1 MRPATAARRKTMKI
15 NDFLKRFSTIILL
28 CAVVIF
34 FSLMTDSFLA
44 TKNLINI
51 LRQVAVLSI
60 LSAGMTFVIISG
72 GMDLTVGSLLGLTGV
87 LCAKLLVEMELPP
100 VPAILLT
107 LAVMTLFGTLT
118 GLLIVKLRVAAIVI
132 TLGMMTVA
140 RGLAYIFSGGIPIY
154 KIPDEVVFL
163 GQGKIGVVPVPV
175 ITMLV
180 IVLLVNFLLNNSYYG
195 RYVYAIGGNEEAAR
209 LAGVAVNKI
218 KVSLYSMS
226 ALLAGIAGITLMARI
241 SSGSPQSGTGTEMD
255 VVTAVV
261 IGGVS
266 INGGKGKISG
276 AFFGALIIGVLSN
289 GLTIMNI
296 GEYYQQVVKG
306 IVLILA
312 VAFDTY
318 TNTDK
323 IKRIKA

>member
-1 MRPATAARRKTMKI
+1 MKI
-15 NDFLKRFSTIILL
+15 NDFLKKFSTIILL
-28 CAVVIF
+28 FAVVIF

-87 LCAKLLVEMELPP
+87 LCAKLLVEIQLPP
-100 VPAILLT
+100 AAAILLT
-107 LAVMTLFGTLT
+107 LVIMTLFGTLT
-118 GLLIVKLRVAAIVI
+118 GFLIVKLRVAAIVI

-163 GQGKIGVVPVPV
+163 GQGKIGVIPVPV

-180 IVLLVNFLLNNSYYG
+180 IVLIVNFVLNNSYYG

-218 KVSLYSMS
+218 KVSLYSLS

-306 IVLILA
+306 VVLILA
-312 VAFDTY
+312 VAFDTF

-323 IKRIKA
+323 VKRIKA

>member
-1 MRPATAARRKTMKI
+1 MKI
-15 NDFLKRFSTIILL
+15 NEFLKKYSTVILL
-28 CAVVIF
+28 LAVVVF
-34 FSLMTDSFLA
+34 FSVMTDSFLA
-44 TKNLINI
+44 TRNMINI

-72 GMDLTVGSLLGLTGV
+72 GMDLTVGSMLGLTGV
-87 LCAKLLVEMELPP
+87 ICAKFIVEMQLNP
-100 VPAILLT
+100 VISIIFAVIL
-107 LAVMTLFGTLT
+107 MTLFGTLT
-118 GLLIVKLRVAAIVI
+118 GLLIVKLHVAPMVI

-140 RGLAYIFSGGIPIY
+140 RGFAYIFSGGIPIY
-154 KIPDEVVFL
+154 DIPESVVFL
-163 GQGKIGVVPVPV
+163 GQGKIGPVPVPV
-175 ITMLV
+175 IIMII
-180 IVLLVNFLLNNSYYG
+180 IVLIANYVLNNSYYG

-209 LAGVAVNKI
+209 LAGVAVDKI

-226 ALLAGIAGITLMARI
+226 AFLAGIAGVILMARI
-241 SSGSPQSGTGTEMD
+241 SSGSPQSGTGMEMD

-266 INGGKGKISG
+266 ISGGKGKIMG
-276 AFFGALIIGVLSN
+276 AFLGALIIGVLSN

-306 IVLILA
+306 VVLILA

-323 IKRIKA
+323 VKKAKE

>member
-1 MRPATAARRKTMKI
+1 MKI
-15 NDFLKRFSTIILL
+15 NEFLKKYSTVILL
-28 CAVVIF
+28 LAVVVF
-34 FSLMTDSFLA
+34 FSVMTDSFLA
-44 TKNLINI
+44 TRNMINI

-72 GMDLTVGSLLGLTGV
+72 GMDLTVGSMLGLTGV
-87 LCAKLLVEMELPP
+87 ICAKFIVEMQLNP
-100 VPAILLT
+100 VISIIFAVIL
-107 LAVMTLFGTLT
+107 MTLFGTLT
-118 GLLIVKLRVAAIVI
+118 GLLIVKLHVAPMVI

-140 RGLAYIFSGGIPIY
+140 RGFAYIFSGGIPIY
-154 KIPDEVVFL
+154 DIPESVVFL
-163 GQGKIGVVPVPV
+163 GQGKIGPVPVPV
-175 ITMLV
+175 IIMII
-180 IVLLVNFLLNNSYYG
+180 IVLIANYVLNNSYYG

-209 LAGVAVNKI
+209 LAGVAVDKI

-226 ALLAGIAGITLMARI
+226 AFLAGIAGVILMARI
-241 SSGSPQSGTGTEMD
+241 SSGSPQSGTGMEMD

-266 INGGKGKISG
+266 ISGGKGKIMG
-276 AFFGALIIGVLSN
+276 AFLGALIIGVLSN

-306 IVLILA
+306 VVLILA

-323 IKRIKA
+323 VKKVKE

>member
-1 MRPATAARRKTMKI
+1 MKI
-15 NDFLKRFSTIILL
+15 NDFLKKFSTIILL

-87 LCAKLLVEMELPP
+87 LCAKLLVEIELPP
-100 VPAILLT
+100 AAAILLT

-180 IVLLVNFLLNNSYYG
+180 IVLIVNFLLNNSYYG

-209 LAGVAVNKI
+209 LAGVSVNKI

-226 ALLAGIAGITLMARI
+226 AFLAGIAGITLMARI

-323 IKRIKA
+323 VKRIKA